1 MTDIF
6 LLGDARDDRLGGLIR
21 RRLSETYRI
30 TYITRESFL
39 RLGTGYELLFFD
51 GNLCAIDGAKGAV
64 LILKESG
71 TLPETL
77 PADCTAII
85 SADSEEQRV
94 AAGKRGLD
102 TVACGVSD
110 TATVSFSSETDE
122 TLVVTLN
129 RELTALSG
137 KKIQPLEIPVRK
149 EGLDNDTLMRF
160 TALRLLL
167 DDFDSE
173 LGKLY

>member
-6 LLGDARDDRLGGLIR
+6 LFGDPRDDRLGGMIR
-21 RRLSETYRI
+21 RRLSKTYRI
-30 TYITRESFL
+30 AYLAESRFL
-39 RLGTGYELLFFD
+39 RLGQGYDLLVYD
-51 GNLCAIDGAKGAV
+51 GTPREIEGTAGAV
-64 LILKESG
+64 LILKENAAL
-71 TLPETL
+71 TARLPD
-77 PADCTAII
+77 DCTVIV
-85 SADSEEQRV
+85 SADSKAQRAAVREQRL
-94 AAGKRGLD
+94 R
-102 TVACGVSD
+102 TVACGVGA

-129 RELTALSG
+129 RALTALSG
-137 KKIQPLEIPVRK
+137 KEIQPLEIPVLK
-149 EGLDNDTLMRF
+149 EGLDHDTLMRF

>member
-6 LLGDARDDRLGGLIR
+6 LFGDPCDDRLGGMIR
-21 RRLSETYRI
+21 RRLSNTYRI
-30 TYITRESFL
+30 TYITENRFL
-39 RLGTGYELLFFD
+39 RLGQGYDLLFYD
-51 GNLCAIDGAKGAV
+51 GNPREVEGAPGAI
-64 LILKESG
+64 LILKQNTS
-71 TLPETL
+71 LPERL
-77 PADCTAII
+77 PDDCTAII
-85 SADSEEQRV
+85 SADSESQRNAVREQKLR
-94 AAGKRGLD
+94 
-102 TVACGVSD
+102 TIACGVNA

-129 RELTALSG
+129 RAITALSG
-137 KKIQPLEIPVRK
+137 KEIQPLEIPVFK
-149 EGLDNDTLMRF
+149 EGLDHDTLMRF

>member
-6 LLGDARDDRLGGLIR
+6 LLGDARDGRLGSLIR
-21 RRLSETYRI
+21 KRLSATYRI
-30 TYITRESFL
+30 TYVTPDCFL
-39 RLGTGYELLFFD
+39 RTGQGYELLFYD
-51 GNLCAIDGAKGAV
+51 GNPSEIDGAKGAV
-64 LILKESG
+64 LVFKQDG
-71 TLPETL
+71 ALPERL
-77 PADCTAII
+77 PSDCTAII
-85 SADSEEQRV
+85 SADSEAQRKAV
-94 AAGKRGLD
+94 QERNLS
-102 TVACGVSD
+102 TIACGVSD

-122 TLVVTLN
+122 TLVVSLN

-137 KKIQPLEIPVRK
+137 KKIQPLELPVRK
-149 EGLDNDTLMRF
+149 EGMDNDTLMRF

>member
-6 LLGDARDDRLGGLIR
+6 LFGEPRDDRLGGMIR
-21 RRLSETYRI
+21 RRLSKTYRI
-30 TYITRESFL
+30 TYITESRFL
-39 RLGTGYELLFFD
+39 RLGQGYDLLFYD
-51 GNLCAIDGAKGAV
+51 GNPREVEGAAGAV
-64 LILKESG
+64 LILKQNSI
-71 TLPETL
+71 LPERL
-77 PADCTAII
+77 PDDCTAII
-85 SADSEEQRV
+85 SADSETQRQ
-94 AAGKRGLD
+94 AIRERNLQ
-102 TVACGVSD
+102 TIACGVSA

-129 RELTALSG
+129 RAITALSG
-137 KKIQPLEIPVRK
+137 KEIQPLEIPVLK
-149 EGLDNDTLMRF
+149 EGLDHDTLMRF